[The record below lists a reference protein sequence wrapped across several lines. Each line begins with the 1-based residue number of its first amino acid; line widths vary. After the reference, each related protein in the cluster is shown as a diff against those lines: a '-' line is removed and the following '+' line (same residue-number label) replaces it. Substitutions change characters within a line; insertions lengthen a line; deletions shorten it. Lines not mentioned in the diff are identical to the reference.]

1 MTTPLPVLFF
11 DRQLPAEYLDLVDG
25 RARAVGPADADLA
38 EADGIIAG
46 MHRWDAEAMAK
57 GPRLRVISRSGVGYD
72 TVDVAAANAAGITVC
87 YTPEAPTVSTAE
99 HAMALILAITKDLPG
114 LQARAIAGLPGVP
127 PTSMSLELDGCVL
140 GVIGFGRIARRVAV
154 AASALGMTI
163 LAHDPYVTS
172 DPSVTL
178 VGLDELLGR
187 ADVVT
192 VHAPATPETRHLV
205 NAVTL
210 AKMKRG
216 SYLVNCA
223 RGTLVDQD
231 ALLAALDAGH
241 IAGAGLD
248 VTDPEP
254 LPVGH
259 RLLEHPRVLVTP
271 HVASGTVAGR
281 RRLYAQAIDNALNV
295 LAGRPATVVPQPS

>member
-1 MTTPLPVLFF
+1 MTAPLPVLFF
-11 DRQLPAEYLDLVDG
+11 DRQLPAEYVDLVNG

-38 EADGIIAG
+38 GADGVIAG
-46 MHRWDAEAMAK
+46 MHRWDAEAIAK

-99 HAMALILAITKDLPG
+99 HAMALILAITKDLPALQDKARQG
-114 LQARAIAGLPGVP
+114 LWGASPA
-127 PTSMSLELDGCVL
+127 SLELDGCVL
-140 GVIGFGRIARRVAV
+140 GVVGFGRIARRVAV

-163 LAHDPYVTS
+163 VAHDPYVTS
-172 DPSVTL
+172 DPGVTL

-192 VHAPATPETRHLV
+192 IHAPATPETRHLI
-205 NAVTL
+205 NAATL

-295 LAGRPATVVPQPS
+295 LAGRPATIVPQPP

>member
-1 MTTPLPVLFF
+1 MSAPLPVLFF
-11 DRQLPAEYLDLVDG
+11 DRPFPNEYSDLIDG
-25 RARAVGPADADLA
+25 RARAVGPDESDLA
-38 EADGIIAG
+38 EADGVIAG
-46 MHRWDAEAMAK
+46 MHRWDAAAIAK

-72 TVDVAAANAAGITVC
+72 TVDVGAANAAGITVC

-114 LQARAIAGLPGVP
+114 LHARAKAGLPGAT
-127 PTSMSLELDGCVL
+127 PTSLELDGRVL

-163 LAHDPYVTS
+163 IAHDPYVTT

-178 VGLDELLGR
+178 VGLDELLAR

-192 VHAPATPETRHLV
+192 VHAPATPETHHLID
-205 NAVTL
+205 ATTL
-210 AKMKRG
+210 AKMKPG

-223 RGTLVDQD
+223 RGTLVDQE
-231 ALLAALDAGH
+231 ALLAALDSGH
-241 IAGAGLD
+241 LAGAGLD

-259 RLLEHPRVLVTP
+259 PLLAHRRVLVTP

-281 RRLYAQAIDNALNV
+281 PASTLRALSI
-295 LAGRPATVVPQPS
+295 AWA